1 MVELESLTDQT
12 TDHALAAQTR
22 LPPPSSASSPDPH
35 QTGGTRSAASVPPPG
50 PVSPGSYF
58 HRDPFARFN
67 PAPQATVP
75 SLSPHA
81 RMQVL
86 RRLYAT
92 LTAGDPPLG
101 LGEPVTVVDE
111 GPRLVDRVPGVSPDL
126 SHPPAQNGA
135 VDHDW
140 EMCSPQDAVTSPTLL
155 DARSQVE
162 ISSNRNS
169 VEPIAERR
177 GTPVTGPDDDAMD
190 VVEPEPRSDQDTTEP
205 ATSPR
210 AENRPDRDPAAN
222 IDGDVDADADTENGA
237 FANIPQPRAY
247 QLELYQHAVR
257 ENVIAVMPTGSGKT
271 LVAVLLIRHMCSV
284 EKERQEQAASN
295 GGRLYRPRKAFFVVN
310 KVHLAIQQASVIK
323 KHTAL
328 RVELI
333 HGDVAESWG
342 AKEWWRMQAKTDVVV
357 STSQIVLDALRSGYV
372 RLSEICVMVFD
383 EVHDAVGRHP
393 MRLIMTNFY
402 HAAPKLARPKV
413 FCMTASPSNAKGN
426 VQMRMMALEETMDA
440 SVFQVD
446 DAHDELEQH
455 APRAETQ
462 FVMFREPTPAA
473 QVGPI
478 YLAIHDDAMRIAP
491 NLFNRTLF
499 NEYPHIAAECG
510 VCVAERYL
518 LQVLHEFVQPI
529 QRLQQAGRS
538 AHVVVDPA
546 LLPAIQ
552 ELNARARA
560 TGAPLPITMATV
572 SQKVRS
578 LFLDVLAPAV
588 SVTTGAHVHFR
599 GIVFA
604 ERRLLVRILRD
615 LLDHFLRDEDARL
628 APLTTECI
636 TGHSGSAWTAL
647 ARGMEVEH
655 QTKVIDD
662 FRAGKINLLF
672 STQVA
677 EEGLDIPACN
687 TVIRF
692 SLPKTVISLIQSRGR
707 ARHRSSKYVVMIN
720 ANNPDE
726 IRLMAD
732 LRDQEQK
739 LAEANTNMS
748 RPDQDD
754 ALHADPKEAV
764 HLYKVKSTGAT
775 LTLQQ
780 AVPLLA
786 QFCATL
792 PGNEF
797 YRPQPRYLL
806 QDSERNTEWHRSRSS
821 RLRHLDF
828 AAVIDPALDKR
839 ARLVAAKAPPT
850 RGEPGCRCILFLPE
864 SVRLETKVL
873 ERTAPSKQLARQ
885 LVAFDACVRLHKAGL
900 LDGNLRPISQ
910 VRPPKG
916 VVRRFYDAHSKVHT
930 STRTY
935 AAPFAESIRTS
946 VDEAPDSTYSA
957 YLSIFLPSSD
967 TDEDDASDRLAPLFG
982 NMARVGVLTR
992 HPMDAVRVTIAA
1004 GWTCQ
1009 PIGTPTVLQLT
1020 RSEMDLVDKFMV
1032 RVLSGTWV
1040 QNWAQSPPEPTPPMA
1055 CYLVPLVHSLE
1066 LSHANIDWDL
1076 MRVYTETDWNT
1087 VRGDAVVDMVVG
1099 VFREQ
1104 HRARCVLVAD
1114 RADKMRPMQ
1123 VLRVHAP
1130 GSVPESALQPAN
1142 DVQTHKTSNVLSL
1155 AMQHPT
1161 TILECRLVPR
1171 CSKGKSKSDAH
1182 RIVPTDGSMDNVRV
1196 FLPDTPA
1203 RVAWIP
1209 VPAHVYGSL
1218 RAISEAIYH
1227 VDEIMT
1233 LRATQARLD
1242 IPCTLERFRQAL
1254 TLPSSARTPNYES
1267 LEFLG
1272 DTVLQVFTTAYTFV
1286 KNPDGHE
1293 GVLCAN
1299 RMTLT
1304 VNTLLCDISECW
1316 RFHEAVVAH
1325 AYRPRDWRDW
1335 LQFKPKPLTT
1345 SDKMRAD
1352 LIEALLGAVYTDAG
1366 LEAAYSTL
1374 LKFMTTM
1381 ADEFPTSASL
1391 WDAVGALYQNGNM
1404 DHGAAAIA
1412 NDSDAADDDEPV
1424 FFGQFTSTSA
1434 VSAPDRPPVDVAAV
1448 SAILGH
1454 RFRNPNLAVQA
1465 LTHPSYLL
1473 APSYQRLEWL
1483 GDALLQYAVVK
1494 RLMTRWP
1501 TASPVLLHRMQS
1513 VACNNMFLGLVC
1525 VHMGLHRHVAS
1536 MHPHL
1541 GRVVAKFEADLID
1554 LGITRENPV
1563 GSGNNY
1569 ARCGGLWERLSPPKA
1584 LGDVVEALF
1593 AAVWIDSGCEMD
1605 AVTRLHDR
1613 LFAPYLEHYVTPDT
1627 YARNPLSYIYEVVA
1641 QKRCSGL
1648 RLENV
1653 ATASPSPAAARPT
1666 PSFLAFG
1673 TVGTDAVLDP
1683 DTSLTYRAALHGHEI
1698 GRGTADTSQAAKIR
1712 AAQAALATL
1721 DGKTMEFWDEIG
1733 CDCPVRLRYV
1743 ESMCAKQKDDAMDVD
1758 VDADAARGNRTGR
1771 VSAAPVETG
1780 DERDDATGTEDDA
1793 SDAEEPCN
1801 PDLLVPA
1808 AAMERFGYGADVGA
1822 SLMARGASSPET
1834 TK

>member
-1 MVELESLTDQT
+1 MRL
-12 TDHALAAQTR
+12 HQTR
-22 LPPPSSASSPDPH
+22 TKLAGPGRRHQVGTPTIMLSVSGSWVDDAMTPDPRP
-35 QTGGTRSAASVPPPG
+35 T
-50 PVSPGSYF
+50 PVLPVSYF
-58 HRDPFARFN
+58 HRDPFARFA
-67 PAPQATVP
+67 PAPKATASNP
-75 SLSPHA
+75 GQHA

-86 RRLYAT
+86 RRLYAS

-101 LGEPVTVVDE
+101 LGKPVTVVDG
-111 GPRLVDRVPGVSPDL
+111 GPRLEDRAPGVPCDQNQ
-126 SHPPAQNGA
+126 PPAQNGA
-135 VDHDW
+135 VERDV
-140 EMCSPQDAVTSPTLL
+140 EMGSPQDDAFVPAQPE
-155 DARSQVE
+155 ARSPAE
-162 ISSNRNS
+162 IGSNRGS
-169 VEPIAERR
+169 VEPVVER
-177 GTPVTGPDDDAMD
+177 PCPPDGPDDDAMD
-190 VVEPEPRSDQDTTEP
+190 VVEPDPLPDQDATAP
-205 ATSPR
+205 ATPPS
-210 AENRPDRDPAAN
+210 AEKGRDHDAAVN
-222 IDGDVDADADTENGA
+222 TDGDVNGGADTQNDA
-237 FANIPQPRAY
+237 FPNIPQPRAY

-271 LVAVLLIRHMCSV
+271 LVAVLLIRHMCAV
-284 EKERQEQAASN
+284 EKERQRQAASN
-295 GGRLYRPRKAFFVVN
+295 GGRLYRPKTAFFVVN
-310 KVHLAIQQASVIK
+310 KVHLAIQQANVIK

-342 AKEWWRMQAKTDVVV
+342 AKEWSRMQAKTDVVV
-357 STSQIVLDALRSGYV
+357 STSQIVLDALRSGYI
-372 RLSEICVMVFD
+372 RLSESCVMVFD

-393 MRLIMTNFY
+393 MRLIMTDFY
-402 HAAPKLARPKV
+402 HPAPKTARPKV

-426 VQMRMMALEETMDA
+426 VQMRMTALEETMDA

-446 DAHDELEQH
+446 DAFDELEQH

-462 FVMFREPTPAA
+462 FVMFREPTMAA

-499 NEYPHIAAECG
+499 NEYPHIAVECG

-538 AHVVVDPA
+538 DHVVVDPA

-588 SVTTGAHVHFR
+588 SATTDAHAHFR
-599 GIVFA
+599 GIVFV

-628 APLTTECI
+628 ASLTTECI
-636 TGHSGSAWTAL
+636 MGHSGSAWTAL

-655 QTKVIDD
+655 QTRIIDE

-707 ARHRSSKYVVMIN
+707 ARHRSSKYVVLIN

-754 ALHADPKEAV
+754 AMQVDPKDAE
-764 HLYKVKSTGAT
+764 HLYKVEATGAT

-780 AVPLLA
+780 AVPLLT

-792 PGNEF
+792 PGNDF

-839 ARLVAAKAPPT
+839 ARLVAAQAPPT
-850 RGEPGCRCILFLPE
+850 SYEPGCRCILFLPE

-873 ERTAPSKQLARQ
+873 DRTAPSKQLARQ
-885 LVAFDACVRLHKAGL
+885 LVAFDACVKLHKAGL
-900 LDGNLRPISQ
+900 LDDNLRPISQ

-916 VVRRFYDAHSKVHT
+916 VVRRFYDAHSNVLT
-930 STRTY
+930 STRAY
-935 AAPFAESIRTS
+935 AAPFAESIRAS
-946 VDEAPDSTYSA
+946 VDEAPDATFPA

-967 TDEDDASDRLAPLFG
+967 TDDDEASDRLAPLFG
-982 NMARVGVLTR
+982 NVARVGVLTR
-992 HPMDAVRVTIAA
+992 HPMDAVLVTMAA

-1009 PIGTPTVLQLT
+1009 PIGTPTALQLT
-1020 RSEMDLVDKFMV
+1020 REELELVDKFMV
-1032 RVLSGTWV
+1032 RVLAGTWV
-1040 QNWAQSPPEPTPPMA
+1040 QNWAQSPPDPTPPMA

-1076 MRVYTETDWNT
+1076 MRVYTETDWHT
-1087 VRGDAVVDMVVG
+1087 VRADAVTSMVVDA
-1099 VFREQ
+1099 FREQ
-1104 HRARCVLVAD
+1104 HRARCALVAD
-1114 RADKMRPMQ
+1114 RADKMRPLQ

-1130 GSVPESALQPAN
+1130 GPVPDSALQPAN
-1142 DVQTHKTSNVLSL
+1142 DVQTQEASNVLPL
-1155 AMQHPT
+1155 AAQHPT
-1161 TILECRLVPR
+1161 TILECRPVPR
-1171 CSKGKSKSDAH
+1171 CSTGKSKSDAH
-1182 RIVPTDGSMDNVRV
+1182 RIAPTNGDMDDDRV
-1196 FLPDTPA
+1196 FLPDTPT

-1209 VPAHVYGSL
+1209 VPAHVYGGL
-1218 RAISEAIYH
+1218 RAITEAIYH

-1233 LRATQARLD
+1233 LRATQARLE

-1293 GVLCAN
+1293 GVLCAY

-1304 VNTLLCDISECW
+1304 VNTLLRDISERW

-1335 LQFKPKPLTT
+1335 VQYKPKPFTT

-1352 LIEALLGAVYTDAG
+1352 LIEALLGADYMDAG

-1374 LKFMTTM
+1374 LKFMTAM
-1381 ADEFPTSASL
+1381 ADEFPTSTSL
-1391 WDAVGALYQNGNM
+1391 WDAVGALYQPDNT

-1412 NDSDAADDDEPV
+1412 DNYAAADAEEPMC
-1424 FFGQFTSTSA
+1424 FGQFASA
-1434 VSAPDRPPVDVAAV
+1434 TASMAPDRPPVDVAAV
-1448 SAILGH
+1448 SAILDH
-1454 RFRNPNLAVQA
+1454 RFQNSDLAVQA

-1501 TASPVLLHRMQS
+1501 SASPVLLHRMQS
-1513 VACNNMFLGLVC
+1513 VACNNMFLGLIC

-1563 GSGNNY
+1563 GNGESD
-1569 ARCGGLWERLSPPKA
+1569 ARHGGLWERLSPPKA
-1584 LGDVVEALF
+1584 LGDVIEALF
-1593 AAVWIDSGCEMD
+1593 AAVWIDSGCNMD

-1613 LFAPYLEHYVTPDT
+1613 LFAPYLEHYITPDT

-1641 QKRCSGL
+1641 QKRCTGL
-1648 RLENV
+1648 RLDNV
-1653 ATASPSPAAARPT
+1653 ATASASPTAPRPT
-1666 PSFLAFG
+1666 HSPLAPG
-1673 TVGTDAVLDP
+1673 TVGTDALLDP
-1683 DTSLTYRAALHGHEI
+1683 DTSLTYRATLHGHEI

-1721 DGKTMEFWDEIG
+1721 EGKTMDFWDEVG

-1743 ESMCAKQKDDAMDVD
+1743 ESMRAKQDDAMDVD
-1758 VDADAARGNRTGR
+1758 IGKVNGNATSCAAPAPAESADEGDDDTASEDGAGRGGDAA
-1771 VSAAPVETG
+1771 
-1780 DERDDATGTEDDA
+1780 A
-1793 SDAEEPCN
+1793 SDA
-1801 PDLLVPA
+1801 LVPA
-1808 AAMERFGYGADVGA
+1808 TAMERFGYGADVGA
-1822 SLMARGASSPET
+1822 SLLAKRSSLPNTAKREGA
-1834 TK
+1834 